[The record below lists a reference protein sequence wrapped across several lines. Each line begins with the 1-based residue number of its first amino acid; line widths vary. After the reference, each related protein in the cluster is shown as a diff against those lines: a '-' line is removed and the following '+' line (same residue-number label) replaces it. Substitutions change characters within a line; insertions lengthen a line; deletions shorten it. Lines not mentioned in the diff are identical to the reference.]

1 MIMVFILECK
11 LYLAFKM
18 NFKKKLYLAFK
29 MNFKKVTIS
38 TEKKVLN
45 VVSQWMK
52 KKYLT
57 QFNINFY

>member
-1 MIMVFILECK
+1 MVFILEC
-11 LYLAFKM
+11 
-18 NFKKKLYLAFK
+18 KLYLAFK